1 MSVNSFK
8 PHILILPEDDANR
21 QIFIGFLGNSR
32 INSNNF
38 QILPIANGWKKAM
51 GQLLNNEIPKMRN
64 FSKRRIIL
72 LIDFD
77 RHEERFFLIMEQVP
91 EEFKDRIF
99 VIGVKSD
106 PESLRR
112 STNKSFE
119 KIGEKLAQD
128 CVDNINDLW
137 NHDLLKHN
145 ETELERMRKSIRPF
159 LFS

>member
-21 QIFIGFLGNSR
+21 QIFIGFIGNSR
-32 INSNNF
+32 INSNIF
-38 QILPIANGWKKAM
+38 QILPIANGWTKAM
-51 GQLLNNEIPKMRN
+51 EQLLNNEIPKMRN
-64 FSKRRIIL
+64 FSERRIIL

-77 RHEERFFLIMEQVP
+77 RREDRFFLIMEQVP
-91 EEFKDRIF
+91 EEFKDRVF

-119 KIGEKLAQD
+119 KLGEKLAQD

-145 ETELERMRKSIRPF
+145 KIELERMRQSIRPF
-159 LFS
+159 LFG